1 MVSRFGGRDVLSQD
15 ASVRSEPAQW
25 ARWLTFWTVL
35 GLAFA
40 AQVFLA
46 GRRFGQPSDTWGQA
60 IRMSLPDWYVWGRS
74 APPTA
79 RLRQRVRF
87 AAMSWG
93 TNSAFTSA
101 PGWLGG
107 SADSA

>member
-40 AQVFLA
+40 TQVFLA

-60 IRMSLPDWYVWGRS
+60 IRDRKS
-74 APPTA
+74 T
-79 RLRQRVRF
+79 RLNSSHRCISYAVFCLKKKRTF
-87 AAMSWG
+87 AKS
-93 TNSAFTSA
+93 SDDCR
-101 PGWLGG
+101 GG
-107 SADSA
+107 DKRCRKRTGGHR